1 MYDYKDRL
9 LQLQQNVRDK
19 GIDYYYIPLSDYH
32 NSEIPNERFNLIEY
46 LTGFSG
52 SNATLIVT
60 PSQVY
65 MWTDGRYF
73 IQAEMELEGS
83 DVILMKQGLKGVL
96 SVEEFLD
103 ANMGSEDVLAFDGK
117 VVNVDTYK
125 KINNKL
131 LRPNMNRRICDVNL
145 VNRDSLDDVGYS
157 DLWILADEYSGETV
171 DSKISRIREDN
182 NFQKTDAAIISN
194 LCDIAWTLNL
204 RGDDI
209 DHVKVFYSYLIIT
222 NRDLILYANRYH
234 LKDVEEYLEE
244 TGVEVRDYND
254 IYRDLS
260 DSDFYRRYG
269 IYKVLIDIKSLNTS
283 LYTLLNER
291 IKVLSAD
298 SIPSSLKCIK
308 NDVEISNTT
317 RAHIKDGVAVTKFM
331 YFLSRRFLD
340 DNDNDASGETEIS
353 LSDKLHELRAAQEGF
368 IDESFATIS
377 AWAEHGAIVHYEATP
392 KTDMD
397 ITGDNFYLV
406 DSGGHYLEG
415 TTDITRTFLIGKATP
430 KMIRDYTLVLK
441 SNINLAKAR
450 FLSGTT
456 GKSLDALSRNVLW
469 QEGIDFLHGT
479 GHGVGHI
486 LSVHEGPNNISFRNI
501 KDVAIKPGMITTDE
515 PGIYLKGE
523 YGIRLENELLCVE
536 DEVNSYGTFYRF
548 ECLTLVPFQ
557 LECIDID
564 MLTEDEKEY
573 LNNYHKKVYDNISPY
588 LKDDERIWLKNIT
601 KSV

>member
-73 IQAEMELEGS
+73 IQAEMELEGT

-103 ANMGSEDVLAFDGK
+103 ANMGPEDVLAFDGRI
-117 VVNVDTYK
+117 VNVDTYK
-125 KINNKL
+125 KYNDRL
-131 LRPNMNRRICDVNL
+131 LRPNMNRRICDADIVS
-145 VNRDSLDDVGYS
+145 RDSLDEVGYT
-157 DLWILADEYSGETV
+157 DVWLLADEYSGETLT
-171 DSKISRIREDN
+171 SKVNRIREDDS
-182 NFQKTDAAIISN
+182 FKKVDGVIISN

-204 RGDDI
+204 RGSDI
-209 DHVKVFYSYLIIT
+209 SHVMVFYSYLIIT
-222 NRDLILYANRYH
+222 NRDVILYANRSR
-234 LKDVEEYLEE
+234 LKNVEEYLEKN
-244 TGVEVRDYND
+244 GVEVRDYND

-260 DSDFYRRYG
+260 DIDFYRKLG
-269 IYKVLIDIKSLNTS
+269 IYKMLIDMKSLNTS
-283 LYTLLNER
+283 VYTLLNEMVG
-291 IKVLSAD
+291 VLSFD

-308 NDVEISNTT
+308 NDVEINNTIK
-317 RAHIKDGVAVTKFM
+317 AHIRDGVAVTKFM
-331 YFLSRRFLD
+331 YYLSNTF
-340 DNDNDASGETEIS
+340 SGESSPNETEIS
-353 LSDKLHELRAAQEGF
+353 LEKKLHEFRALQEGF
-368 IDESFATIS
+368 IDESFDTIS
-377 AWAEHGAIVHYEATP
+377 AWAEHGAIVHYEATS
-392 KTDMD
+392 KTDAA
-397 ITGDNFYLV
+397 ITKDNFLLV

-415 TTDITRTFLIGKATP
+415 TTDITRTFLIGKASP
-430 KMIRDYTLVLK
+430 KMIKDYTLVLK

-456 GKSLDALSRNVLW
+456 GKSLDMLARDVLW

-486 LSVHEGPNNISFRNI
+486 LSVHEGPNNISFRNR
-501 KDVAIKPGMITTDE
+501 KDIAIGPGMITTDE
-515 PGIYLKGE
+515 PGIYLESE

-536 DEVNSYGTFYRF
+536 DVTNSYGTFYRF
-548 ECLTLVPFQ
+548 DCLTLVPFER
-557 LECIDID
+557 ECIDRD
-564 MLTEDEKEY
+564 MLTDDELSY
-573 LNNYHKKVYDNISPY
+573 LNDYHRMVYEKISPY
-588 LKDDERIWLKNIT
+588 LTEEECKWLGKATAIIE
-601 KSV
+601 

>member
-73 IQAEMELEGS
+73 IQAEMELEGT

-103 ANMGSEDVLAFDGK
+103 ANMGPEDVLAFDGRI
-117 VVNVDTYK
+117 VNVDTYK
-125 KINNKL
+125 KYNDRL
-131 LRPNMNRRICDVNL
+131 LRPNMNRRICDADIVS
-145 VNRDSLDDVGYS
+145 RDSLDEVGYT
-157 DLWILADEYSGETV
+157 DVWLLADEYSGETLT
-171 DSKISRIREDN
+171 SKVNRIREDDS
-182 NFQKTDAAIISN
+182 FKKVDGVIISN

-204 RGDDI
+204 RGSDI
-209 DHVKVFYSYLIIT
+209 SHVMVFYSYLIIT
-222 NRDLILYANRYH
+222 NRDVILYANRSR
-234 LKDVEEYLEE
+234 LKNVEEYLEKN
-244 TGVEVRDYND
+244 GVEVRDYND

-260 DSDFYRRYG
+260 DIDFYRKLG
-269 IYKVLIDIKSLNTS
+269 IYKMLIDMKSLNTS
-283 LYTLLNER
+283 VYTLLNEMVG
-291 IKVLSAD
+291 VLSFD

-308 NDVEISNTT
+308 NDVEINNTIK
-317 RAHIKDGVAVTKFM
+317 AHIRDGVAVTKFM
-331 YFLSRRFLD
+331 YYLSNTF
-340 DNDNDASGETEIS
+340 SGESSPNETEIS
-353 LSDKLHELRAAQEGF
+353 LEKKLHEFRARQEGF
-368 IDESFATIS
+368 IDESFDTIS
-377 AWAEHGAIVHYEATP
+377 AWAEHGAIVHYEATS
-392 KTDMD
+392 KTDAA
-397 ITGDNFYLV
+397 ITKDNFLLV

-415 TTDITRTFLIGKATP
+415 TTDITRTFLIGKASP
-430 KMIRDYTLVLK
+430 KMIKDYTLVLK

-456 GKSLDALSRNVLW
+456 GKSLDMLARDVLW

-486 LSVHEGPNNISFRNI
+486 LSVHEGPNNISFRNR
-501 KDVAIKPGMITTDE
+501 KDIAIGPGMITTDE
-515 PGIYLKGE
+515 PGIYLESE

-536 DEVNSYGTFYRF
+536 DVTNSYGTFYRF
-548 ECLTLVPFQ
+548 DCLTLVPFER
-557 LECIDID
+557 ECIDRD
-564 MLTEDEKEY
+564 MLTDDELSY
-573 LNNYHKKVYDNISPY
+573 LNDYHRMVYEKISPY
-588 LKDDERIWLKNIT
+588 LTEEECKWLGKATAIIE
-601 KSV
+601 

>member
-73 IQAEMELEGS
+73 IQAEMELEGT

-96 SVEEFLD
+96 SVEQFLD
-103 ANMGSEDVLAFDGK
+103 ANMGPEDVLAFDGRI
-117 VVNVDTYK
+117 VNVDTYK
-125 KINNKL
+125 KYNDRL
-131 LRPNMNRRICDVNL
+131 LRPNMNRRICDADIVS
-145 VNRDSLDDVGYS
+145 RDSLDEVGYT
-157 DLWILADEYSGETV
+157 DVWLLADEYSGETLT
-171 DSKISRIREDN
+171 SKINRIREDN
-182 NFQKTDAAIISN
+182 NFKKVDGVIISN

-204 RGDDI
+204 RGSDI
-209 DHVKVFYSYLIIT
+209 SHVMVFYSYLIIT
-222 NRDLILYANRYH
+222 NRDVILYANKSR
-234 LKDVEEYLEE
+234 LKNVEEYLEKN
-244 TGVEVRDYND
+244 GVEVRDYND

-260 DSDFYRRYG
+260 DIDFYRKLG
-269 IYKVLIDIKSLNTS
+269 IYKMLIDMKSLNTS
-283 LYTLLNER
+283 VYTLLNEMVG
-291 IKVLSAD
+291 VLSFD

-308 NDVEISNTT
+308 NDVEINNTIK
-317 RAHIKDGVAVTKFM
+317 AHIRDGVAVTKFM
-331 YFLSRRFLD
+331 YYLSNTF
-340 DNDNDASGETEIS
+340 SGESSPNETEIS
-353 LSDKLHELRAAQEGF
+353 LEKKLHEFRALQEGF
-368 IDESFATIS
+368 IDESFDTIS

-392 KTDMD
+392 KTDAA
-397 ITGDNFYLV
+397 ITNYNFLLV

-415 TTDITRTFLIGKATP
+415 TTDVTRTFLIGKASH
-430 KMIRDYTLVLK
+430 KMIKDYTLVLK

-456 GKSLDALSRNVLW
+456 GKSLDMLARDVLW

-486 LSVHEGPNNISFRNI
+486 LSVHEGPNNISFRNR
-501 KDVAIKPGMITTDE
+501 KDIAIGPGMITTDE
-515 PGIYLKGE
+515 PGIYLESE

-536 DEVNSYGTFYRF
+536 DVTNSYGTFYRF
-548 ECLTLVPFQ
+548 DCLTLVPFER
-557 LECIDID
+557 ECIDRD
-564 MLTEDEKEY
+564 MLTDDELSY
-573 LNNYHKKVYDNISPY
+573 LNDYHRMVYEKISPY
-588 LKDDERIWLKNIT
+588 LTEEECKWLGKATAIIE
-601 KSV
+601 

>member
-73 IQAEMELEGS
+73 IQAEMELEGT

-103 ANMGSEDVLAFDGK
+103 ANMRPEDVLAFDGRI
-117 VVNVDTYK
+117 VNVDTYK
-125 KINNKL
+125 KYNDRL
-131 LRPNMNRRICDVNL
+131 LRPNMNRRICDADIVS
-145 VNRDSLDDVGYS
+145 RDSLDEVGYT
-157 DLWILADEYSGETV
+157 DVWLLADEYSGETLT
-171 DSKISRIREDN
+171 SKVNRIREDDS
-182 NFQKTDAAIISN
+182 FKKVDGVIISN

-204 RGDDI
+204 RGSDI
-209 DHVKVFYSYLIIT
+209 SHVMVFYSYLIIT
-222 NRDLILYANRYH
+222 NRDVILYANKSR
-234 LKDVEEYLEE
+234 LKNVEEYLEKN
-244 TGVEVRDYND
+244 GVEVRDYND

-260 DSDFYRRYG
+260 DIDFYRKLG
-269 IYKVLIDIKSLNTS
+269 IYKMLIDMKSLNTS
-283 LYTLLNER
+283 VYTLLNEMVG
-291 IKVLSAD
+291 VLSFD

-308 NDVEISNTT
+308 NDVEINNTIK
-317 RAHIKDGVAVTKFM
+317 AHIRDGVAVTKFM
-331 YFLSRRFLD
+331 YYLSNTF
-340 DNDNDASGETEIS
+340 SGESSPNETEIS
-353 LSDKLHELRAAQEGF
+353 LEKKLHEFRARQEGF
-368 IDESFATIS
+368 IDESFDTIS
-377 AWAEHGAIVHYEATP
+377 AWAEHGAIVHYEATS
-392 KTDMD
+392 KTDAA
-397 ITGDNFYLV
+397 ITKDNFLLV

-415 TTDITRTFLIGKATP
+415 TTDITRTFLIGKASP
-430 KMIRDYTLVLK
+430 KMIKDYTLVLK

-450 FLSGTT
+450 FLNGTT
-456 GKSLDALSRNVLW
+456 GKSLDMLARDVLW

-486 LSVHEGPNNISFRNI
+486 LSVHEGPNNISFRNR
-501 KDVAIKPGMITTDE
+501 KDIAIGPGMITTDE
-515 PGIYLKGE
+515 PGIYLESE

-536 DEVNSYGTFYRF
+536 DVTNSYGTFYRF
-548 ECLTLVPFQ
+548 DCLTLVPFER
-557 LECIDID
+557 ECIDVE
-564 MLTEDEKEY
+564 MLTDDELSY
-573 LNNYHKKVYDNISPY
+573 LNDYHRMVYEKISPY
-588 LKDDERIWLKNIT
+588 LTEEECKWLGKATAIIE
-601 KSV
+601 

>member
-73 IQAEMELEGS
+73 IQAEMELEGT

-103 ANMGSEDVLAFDGK
+103 ANMGPEDVLAFDGRI
-117 VVNVDTYK
+117 VNVDTYK
-125 KINNKL
+125 KYNDRL
-131 LRPNMNRRICDVNL
+131 LRPNMNRRICDADIVS
-145 VNRDSLDDVGYS
+145 RDSLDEVGYT
-157 DLWILADEYSGETV
+157 DVWLLADEYSGETLT
-171 DSKISRIREDN
+171 SKVNRIREDDS
-182 NFQKTDAAIISN
+182 FKKVDGVIISN

-204 RGDDI
+204 RGSDI
-209 DHVKVFYSYLIIT
+209 SHVMVFYSYLIIT
-222 NRDLILYANRYH
+222 NRDVILYANKSH
-234 LKDVEEYLEE
+234 LKNVEEYLEKN
-244 TGVEVRDYND
+244 GVEVRDYND

-260 DSDFYRRYG
+260 DIDFYRKLG
-269 IYKVLIDIKSLNTS
+269 IYKMLIDMKSLNTS
-283 LYTLLNER
+283 VYTLLNEMVG
-291 IKVLSAD
+291 VLSFD

-308 NDVEISNTT
+308 NDVEINNTIK
-317 RAHIKDGVAVTKFM
+317 AHVRDGVAVTKFM
-331 YFLSRRFLD
+331 YYLSNTF
-340 DNDNDASGETEIS
+340 SGESSPNETEIS
-353 LSDKLHELRAAQEGF
+353 LEKKLHEFRARQEGF
-368 IDESFATIS
+368 IDESFDTIS
-377 AWAEHGAIVHYEATP
+377 AWAEHGAIVHYEATS
-392 KTDMD
+392 KTDAA
-397 ITGDNFYLV
+397 ITKDNFLLV

-415 TTDITRTFLIGKATP
+415 TTDVTRTFLIGKASP
-430 KMIRDYTLVLK
+430 RMIKDYTLVLK

-450 FLSGTT
+450 FLGGTT
-456 GKSLDALSRNVLW
+456 GKSLDMLARDVLW

-486 LSVHEGPNNISFRNI
+486 LSVHEGPNNISFRNR
-501 KDVAIKPGMITTDE
+501 KDIAIRPGMITTDE
-515 PGIYLKGE
+515 PGIYLESE

-536 DEVNSYGTFYRF
+536 DEVNSCGTFYRF

-557 LECIDID
+557 LECIDKD

>member
-73 IQAEMELEGS
+73 IQAEMELEGT

-103 ANMGSEDVLAFDGK
+103 ANMGPEDVLAFDGRI
-117 VVNVDTYK
+117 VNVDTYK
-125 KINNKL
+125 KYNDRL
-131 LRPNMNRRICDVNL
+131 LRTNMNRRICDADIVS
-145 VNRDSLDDVGYS
+145 RDSLDEVGYT
-157 DLWILADEYSGETV
+157 DVWLLADEYSGETLT
-171 DSKISRIREDN
+171 SKINRIREDN
-182 NFQKTDAAIISN
+182 NFKKVDGVIISN

-204 RGDDI
+204 RGSDI
-209 DHVKVFYSYLIIT
+209 SHVMVFYSYLIIT
-222 NRDLILYANRYH
+222 NRDVILYANKSH
-234 LKDVEEYLEE
+234 LKNVEEYLEKN
-244 TGVEVRDYND
+244 GVEVRDYNE

-260 DSDFYRRYG
+260 DIDFYRKLG
-269 IYKVLIDIKSLNTS
+269 IYKMLIDMKSLNTS
-283 LYTLLNER
+283 VYTLLNEMVG
-291 IKVLSAD
+291 VLSFE
-298 SIPSSLKCIK
+298 SIPSSLKCVK
-308 NDVEISNTT
+308 NDVEINNTIK
-317 RAHIKDGVAVTKFM
+317 AHIRDGVAVTKFM
-331 YFLSRRFLD
+331 YYLSNTF
-340 DNDNDASGETEIS
+340 SGESSPNETEIS
-353 LSDKLHELRAAQEGF
+353 LENKLHEFRALQEGF
-368 IDESFATIS
+368 LDESFDTIS
-377 AWAEHGAIVHYEATP
+377 AWAEHGAIVHYEATS
-392 KTDMD
+392 KTDAA
-397 ITGDNFYLV
+397 ITKDNFLLV

-415 TTDITRTFLIGKATP
+415 TTDITRTFLIGKASP
-430 KMIRDYTLVLK
+430 KMIKDYTLVLK

-456 GKSLDALSRNVLW
+456 GKSLDMLARDVLW

-486 LSVHEGPNNISFRNI
+486 LSVHEGPNNISFRNR
-501 KDVAIKPGMITTDE
+501 KDIAIRPGMITTDE
-515 PGIYLKGE
+515 PGIYLESE

-536 DEVNSYGTFYRF
+536 DVTNSYGTFYRF
-548 ECLTLVPFQ
+548 DCLTLVPFER
-557 LECIDID
+557 ECIDIE
-564 MLTEDEKEY
+564 MLTDDELSY
-573 LNNYHKKVYDNISPY
+573 LNDYHRMVYEKISPY
-588 LKDDERIWLKNIT
+588 LTEEECKWLGKATAIIE
-601 KSV
+601 

>member
-9 LQLQQNVRDK
+9 LQLQKAVMDN

-46 LTGFSG
+46 LTGFTG

-60 PSQVY
+60 KDKVY

-73 IQAEMELEGS
+73 IQAEMELEGT

-96 SVEEFLD
+96 SVEAFLD
-103 ANMGSEDVLAFDGK
+103 VNMGSEDVLAFDGK

-125 KINNKL
+125 KYNNRL
-131 LRPNMNRRICDVNL
+131 LRHDVNRRICDANL
-145 VNRDSLDDVGYS
+145 VNRDDLDNVGYS
-157 DLWILADEYSGETV
+157 DVWFLADKYSGESA
-171 DSKISRIREDN
+171 DSKISRIRGDN
-182 NFQKTDAAIISN
+182 NFRKADAVIISN

-209 DHVKVFYSYLIIT
+209 NHVKVFYSYLIIT
-222 NRDLILYANRYH
+222 GRDVILYANKSH
-234 LKDVEEYLEE
+234 LNDVEEYLGEI
-244 TGVEVRDYND
+244 GVEVRDYND

-260 DSDFYRRYG
+260 DSEFYRRFG
-269 IYKVLIDIKSLNTS
+269 IYKMLIDTKSLNTS
-283 LYTLLNER
+283 LYTLLNEK
-291 IKVLSAD
+291 IQVLSSD

-308 NDVEISNTT
+308 NETEINNTI

-331 YFLSRRFLD
+331 YYLSCKFSD
-340 DNDNDASGETEIS
+340 VSSGETYDETEIS
-353 LSDKLHELRAAQEGF
+353 LSDRLHKLRAGQEGF
-368 IDESFATIS
+368 IDESFDTIS

-392 KTDMD
+392 GTDAT

-415 TTDITRTFLIGKATP
+415 TTDITRTFLIGKASP
-430 KMIRDYTLVLK
+430 KMVKDYTLVLK
-441 SNINLAKAR
+441 SNINLARAR

-456 GKSLDALSRNVLW
+456 GKSLDMLSRDVLW

-501 KDVAIKPGMITTDE
+501 KDVTIKPGMITTDE
-515 PGIYLKGE
+515 PGIYLEGE

-536 DEVNSYGTFYRF
+536 DETNSYGTFYRF

-557 LECIDID
+557 LDCIDAD
-564 MLTEDEKEY
+564 MLTNEEKEY
-573 LNNYHKKVYDNISPY
+573 LNDYHKKVYDNISPY
-588 LKDDERIWLKNIT
+588 LDEEEKLWLRDVT
-601 KSV
+601 KRV